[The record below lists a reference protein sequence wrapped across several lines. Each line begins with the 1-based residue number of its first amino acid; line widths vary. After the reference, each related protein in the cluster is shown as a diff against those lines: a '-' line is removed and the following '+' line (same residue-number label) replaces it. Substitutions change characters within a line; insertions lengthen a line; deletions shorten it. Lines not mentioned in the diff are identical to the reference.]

1 MSLNVT
7 SADPISLFMIFDEIQ
22 YSTSFILQA
31 PDYYIPMLVLAAVFL
46 TGGSLS
52 TILLFR
58 YFEKENRNG
67 CLVCGA
73 GIASFYLCG
82 CLLLPVSFANP
93 YLAVYTF
100 MIAIMVIIDIMTGG
114 LKMGG
119 VCK

>member
-7 SADPISLFMIFDEIQ
+7 SADPVNLFSILDEIQ
-22 YSTSFILQA
+22 YSTSFLLQA

-52 TILLFR
+52 TLLLFR
-58 YFEKENRNG
+58 YFKKENRNG
-67 CLVCGA
+67 CLVCGV
-73 GIASFYLCG
+73 GIATFYLG
-82 CLLLPVSFANP
+82 GYGLLPVSFANP

-119 VCK
+119 VWK